1 MASPVQIRE
10 FRPED
15 VDAIEPQDRHVRAM
29 EAIGDWRKMIRT
41 AAAAGPA
48 WTALHDGRV
57 LGVAGLGMH
66 WQGRAEAWCLLSRDV
81 PTRLWPAIH
90 RAALR
95 GIAGAGFRRVEA
107 TVKGRFK
114 QGERWLAMLGFVPE
128 GAMPAY
134 GPDGSDHHRWAR
146 VRR

>member
-1 MASPVQIRE
+1 MIEVRD

-15 VDAIEPQDRHVRAM
+15 VDGLEPPEVHVRSL

-41 AAAAGPA
+41 SAATGPC
-48 WTALHDGRV
+48 WTALHEGRV
-57 LGVAGLGMH
+57 LGVAGLGVH
-66 WQGRAEAWCLLSRDV
+66 WEGRAEAWCLLAREV

-95 GIAGAGFRRVEA
+95 GIEAAGFRRVEA
-107 TVKGRFK
+107 TAK
-114 QGERWLAMLGFVPE
+114 QGFEPAGKWLRMLGFVPE
-128 GAMPAY
+128 GVMPAY
-134 GPDGSDHHRWAR
+134 GPDGADHMRWAR